1 MSADHPTV
9 RFGAF
14 FGPYH
19 LPKIDSNVALRQDLE
34 LIDHL
39 DRLGFAEAWIGEH
52 HSGGVEL
59 IASPEIFVAAAA
71 ERTKRIKLGL
81 GVVSLPYHHPF
92 LVADRIVLLDHLTRG
107 RVIFGAG
114 PGQLADDSRMV
125 GINPLDN
132 RRKMEESFSV
142 IHRLLHGETVT
153 EQTDWYRM
161 DGAYLHMK
169 PYSDIE
175 MACTA
180 TVSPNGPNLAG
191 RFGASLLSLAATNPV
206 GVGLLADHWKIA
218 TQVAGENN
226 QTVSRA
232 NWRLVG
238 IMHIAETEEQAR
250 DECRYGLLELLNYLS
265 HLSPGGVEY
274 DDFDKLVDDYNES
287 GFMVIGTPDMAVK
300 QVERLQEMSGGFGTW
315 LNLQGDWANPAATRR
330 CYELIAAEVAPRF
343 NGDRPVRQRGYEDV
357 VTSNHKAGNIT
368 AEAQRLARERFVAQ
382 RTAASRP
389 RLPDHP
395 PSVDRDDLPAD
406 GA

>member
-1 MSADHPTV
+1 MPVDHPTV

-19 LPKIDSNVALRQDLE
+19 LPKTASNFALRYDLE
-34 LIDHL
+34 LVEHL

-59 IASPEIFVAAAA
+59 IASPEIFIAAAA
-71 ERTKRIKLGL
+71 ERTRHIKLGL

-92 LVADRIVLLDHLTRG
+92 LVADRVLQLDHLTRG
-107 RVIFGAG
+107 RVILGAG
-114 PGQLADDSRMV
+114 PGQLADDSRML

-153 EQTDWYRM
+153 EETDWYKLE
-161 DGAYLHMK
+161 GAYLQMK

-191 RFGASLLSLAATNPV
+191 RFGASLLSLAATNPA
-206 GVGLLADHWKIA
+206 GVELLADHWEVA
-218 TQVAGENN
+218 TLVAAENN
-226 QTVSRA
+226 RTVSRA

-238 IMHIAETEEQAR
+238 IMHIAETEKQAR
-250 DECRYGLLELLNYLS
+250 DECRHGLLELLNYLS
-265 HLSPGGVEY
+265 HVSPGGVEY
-274 DDFDKLVDDYNES
+274 DDYDKLVDDSNES
-287 GFMVIGTPDMAVK
+287 GFTVIGTPDMAVK
-300 QVERLQEMSGGFGTW
+300 QIERLQQMSGGFGTW
-315 LNLQGDWANPAATRR
+315 LSLQGDWASPAATRR
-330 CYELIAAEVAPRF
+330 NYELIAAEVAPRF

-357 VTSNHKAGNIT
+357 VTSDHKTANIT
-368 AEAQRLARERFVAQ
+368 AEGQRLARERFDAQ
-382 RTAASRP
+382 RAAAGRS
-389 RLPDHP
+389 
-395 PSVDRDDLPAD
+395 
-406 GA
+406 

>member
-1 MSADHPTV
+1 MSEYPQV

-19 LPKIDSNVALRQDLE
+19 LPTVDANFALHNNLA
-34 LIDHL
+34 LIEHL

-59 IASPEIFVAAAA
+59 IGSPEIFIAAAA
-71 ERTKRIKLGL
+71 ERTRRIKLGL

-92 LVADRIVLLDHLTRG
+92 LVADRVLQLDHMTRG

-132 RRKMEESFSV
+132 RRKMEESFDV

-153 EQTDWYRM
+153 AETDWFKM
-161 DGAYLHMK
+161 DGAFLQMK

-191 RFGASLLSLAATNPV
+191 RYGASLLSLAATNPV
-206 GVGLLADHWKIA
+206 GSGLLGNHWEIA
-218 TQVAGENN
+218 TQVASENGR
-226 QTVSRA
+226 TVSRD

-238 IMHIAETEEQAR
+238 IMHVAPTEEQAR
-250 DECRYGLLELLNYLS
+250 EECRYGLMPLLNYLAQV
-265 HLSPGGVEY
+265 SPGSTVY
-274 DDFDKLVDDYNES
+274 DDFDKMVDDYNES
-287 GFMVIGTPDMAVK
+287 GFTVIGTPEMAAN
-300 QVERLQEMSGGFGTW
+300 QIRRLQEMSGGFGVW
-315 LNLQGDWANPAATRR
+315 LSLQGDWARPEAMRR
-330 CYELIAAEVAPRF
+330 SYELIAAEVAPHF
-343 NGDRPVRQRGYEDV
+343 NGDRAVRQRGYDDV
-357 VTSNHKAGNIT
+357 VTSDHKTAKIT
-368 AEAQRLARERFVAQ
+368 AEAQRLAKERFDAS
-382 RTAASRP
+382 RTA
-389 RLPDHP
+389 HN
-395 PSVDRDDLPAD
+395 
-406 GA
+406 